1 MAKTALKKEKWTL
14 SFDLKLKKV
23 VIQEAR
29 MKGIYPVQFLEDLV
43 REKVNPYWHTNIKDS
58 VEYVRKLRKE
68 SQDMTDEEFLREIL
82 K

>member
-43 REKVNPYWHTNIKDS
+43 REKVNPYGHTNIKDS